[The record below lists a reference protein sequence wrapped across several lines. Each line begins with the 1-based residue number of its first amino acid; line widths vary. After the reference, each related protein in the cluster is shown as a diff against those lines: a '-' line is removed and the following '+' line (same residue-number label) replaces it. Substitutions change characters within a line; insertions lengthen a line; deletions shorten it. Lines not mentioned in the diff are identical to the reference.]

1 MPRCGAGADGQ
12 EAVWPKADAV
22 VGNPPFVGVSR
33 KRRELGDAYV
43 EALDRVYAPRVPGAS
58 DLVCY
63 WFDKALQAVRAG
75 DLQRAGLVA
84 TNSIRGGAN
93 RTVLE
98 HICQHSC
105 IFDAWADEEWVNNGA
120 AVRVSLVAFGQGA
133 GVELDGQ
140 PVHAIHADLT
150 AAQHAGDTL
159 DLTTAVALPQNL
171 GASFQGASKKAK
183 FEVDADLAR
192 SWLQLPNVHGRPNS
206 DVLKPWANGFELS
219 RGPQHQWIID
229 FGVELSVADASCFEA
244 PFAHVNQHVRPER
257 EQNNREGIDGSGG
270 ALLSLGRGCARQCS
284 TCRDSSLPS
293 HTRSTASSFGCP
305 SRPLPTRR

>member
-1 MPRCGAGADGQ
+1 VTGPHNVLGIELNEYAAELARVTVWIGELQWRIQHGYAFKTQPVLEPLDHIECRDAVLGADGQ

-120 AVRVSLVAFGQGA
+120 AVRVSLVAFGRAHQA
-133 GVELDGQ
+133 IELDG
-140 PVHAIHADLT
+140 
-150 AAQHAGDTL
+150 AA
-159 DLTTAVALPQNL
+159 TTA
-171 GASFQGASKKAK
+171 
-183 FEVDADLAR
+183 
-192 SWLQLPNVHGRPNS
+192 
-206 DVLKPWANGFELS
+206 
-219 RGPQHQWIID
+219 I
-229 FGVELSVADASCFEA
+229 
-244 PFAHVNQHVRPER
+244 
-257 EQNNREGIDGSGG
+257 
-270 ALLSLGRGCARQCS
+270 QC
-284 TCRDSSLPS
+284 RI
-293 HTRSTASSFGCP
+293 
-305 SRPLPTRR
+305 